1 MRKMGFLGL
10 TLSPLPFALISVGAL
25 LLALSFPAQ
34 AQQAEKI
41 PRIGYLHFRA
51 ALVPP
56 MKPSCKACTI
66 SAGSRARI

>member
-1 MRKMGFLGL
+1 MRKRFLGL

-51 ALVPP
+51 C
-56 MKPSCKACTI
+56 S
-66 SAGSRARI
+66 